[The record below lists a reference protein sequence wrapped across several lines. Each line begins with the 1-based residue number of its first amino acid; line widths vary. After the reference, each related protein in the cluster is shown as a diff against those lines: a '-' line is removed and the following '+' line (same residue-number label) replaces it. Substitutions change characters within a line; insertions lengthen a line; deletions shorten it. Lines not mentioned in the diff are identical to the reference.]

1 MHQAIAIEF
10 RREPR
15 LNCDGDVTLAFEN
28 SSAPEA
34 VPSNS
39 AVARMLDVSD
49 TGFRAAHNCADLR
62 PGIQVRFNHKFFV
75 GLAKVVW
82 THPRAGRLESG
93 FQIIHN

>member
-15 LNCDGDVTLAFEN
+15 LNCDGDVTLAFET
-28 SSAPEA
+28 ETT
-34 VPSNS
+34 PSNN